1 VLDCL
6 GFPWI
11 LSSESRL
18 FNGLR
23 GFKREEF
30 FSLLVRRRGTPGTGA
45 CGLSLRKGRIVHGAS
60 LIYFLIFCKRLPPT
74 PFPFGRLNPKA
85 SRSRPCITSGAAKRA
100 DASTAKV
107 RGSNPLSSDSDA
119 WIIPPLKTNEQVRI
133 VPYDC
138 AGDKELAHR
147 AAAILVMRPAAS
159 CLSSNSGAAS
169 VRGRRRTAL
178 VGERAQRLGPLV
190 GLDRRREFRS
200 NRLDPAEARDGG
212 GRRQRPKA
220 GSCCF
225 ARRLRFCVRV
235 PRGPNDLAAQT
246 SLSLG
251 TLSPSGIQPGAW
263 VEMAIARH
271 CGLFQTLWVVS
282 AAPDALAVTPVSR
295 PFVFSAVSLIYQI
308 DIKVLR
314 SSVLYA

>member
-1 VLDCL
+1 MAARR
-6 GFPWI
+6 
-11 LSSESRL
+11 SREAAP
-18 FNGLR
+18 
-23 GFKREEF
+23 RERAF
-30 FSLLVRRRGTPGTGA
+30 GT
-45 CGLSLRKGRIVHGAS
+45 
-60 LIYFLIFCKRLPPT
+60 
-74 PFPFGRLNPKA
+74 
-85 SRSRPCITSGAAKRA
+85 RPCITSGAAKRA

-147 AAAILVMRPAAS
+147 AVAILVMRPAAS

-225 ARRLRFCVRV
+225 AQRLGLPPAGAERPRRT
-235 PRGPNDLAAQT
+235 T

-251 TLSPSGIQPGAW
+251 TLVAATNPAGGA
-263 VEMAIARH
+263 
-271 CGLFQTLWVVS
+271 G
-282 AAPDALAVTPVSR
+282 
-295 PFVFSAVSLIYQI
+295 
-308 DIKVLR
+308 
-314 SSVLYA
+314 